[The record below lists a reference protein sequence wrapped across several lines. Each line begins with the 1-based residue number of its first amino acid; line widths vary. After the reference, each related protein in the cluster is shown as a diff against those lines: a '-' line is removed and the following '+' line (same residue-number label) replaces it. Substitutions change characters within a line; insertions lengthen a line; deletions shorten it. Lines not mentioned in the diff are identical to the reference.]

1 MSKLFIQYFIF
12 LILIVILVLTGIT
25 TFASDISVVDSSKV
39 QLRLPDSKFADSY
52 RLQKEFNYMM
62 PPFRPNLF
70 QQLIEYLKNKFE
82 SWKWFSNIIPLI
94 FKVLMWVAVIFFLF
108 IVITKTK
115 LYKLFYTDKEFGTPE
130 FEFSSVNEP
139 SIDLEEAIRSQ
150 VEQKQYRFAVR
161 LLYLKVINILRSK
174 EYIHYSKEKT
184 NVDYW
189 RDLTNDDLKS
199 QFYIITSIYNH
210 VWYGDL
216 EIGEEQF
223 LRFETSFQS
232 IYTAIDV
239 QE

>member
-1 MSKLFIQYFIF
+1 
-12 LILIVILVLTGIT
+12 
-25 TFASDISVVDSSKV
+25 
-39 QLRLPDSKFADSY
+39 
-52 RLQKEFNYMM
+52 
-62 PPFRPNLF
+62 
-70 QQLIEYLKNKFE
+70 
-82 SWKWFSNIIPLI
+82 
-94 FKVLMWVAVIFFLF
+94 MWSAVIFFLF

-115 LYKLFYTDKEFGTPE
+115 LYKLFYTDNELETLKL
-130 FEFSSVNEP
+130 EFSKADES
-139 SIDLEEAIRSQ
+139 SIDLDEAIRSQ
-150 VEQKQYRFAVR
+150 VEQKQYRLAVR
-161 LLYLKVINILRSK
+161 FLYIKVINMLRSK

-216 EIGEEQF
+216 EIAEDQF

>member
-1 MSKLFIQYFIF
+1 MSKRFIRYFTFI
-12 LILIVILVLTGIT
+12 ILIVIPVFTGIT
-25 TFASDISVVDSSKV
+25 TFASDSSVVDSSKV
-39 QLRLPDSKFADSY
+39 QVRLPDSKFADSY
-52 RLQKEFNYMM
+52 RLQKEFNYTT
-62 PPFRPNLF
+62 PPFQPNLF

-82 SWKWFSNIIPLI
+82 SWKKFSDIIPLI
-94 FKVLMWVAVIFFLF
+94 LKLLMWAAIIFFLF

-115 LYKLFYTDKEFGTPE
+115 LYKLFYTDKEFETPE
-130 FEFSSVNEP
+130 FELSTVNEP
-139 SIDLEEAIRSQ
+139 STDLDEAIRSQ
-150 VEQKQYRFAVR
+150 VEQKQYRLAVR
-161 LLYLKVINILRSK
+161 LLYLKVINLLRSK

-199 QFYIITSIYNH
+199 QFYVITSIYNH

-216 EIGEEQF
+216 EIAEDQF